1 MTCVHGAVTGVGV
14 PVTGEPYF
22 RASSVAP
29 EEKIP
34 ASSVEACMHP
44 VAPWRPSLESVGR
57 PGGSRWLCHCSGPA
71 VSAARVNLVL
81 HKNGRRAG
89 EGDPLAAEMTE
100 QSPQIVTDSSSCS
113 VDRSQFSFFCYHSL
127 KMQCFVVNT
136 GVRESSWPFTI
147 GDHFL
152 ISWPVFIAPQTH
164 SPY

>member
-1 MTCVHGAVTGVGV
+1 MRSRGSHGGWSPSYGRAVFPSILCGPGGEDICFLCRSVHAPCSALAALSGVG
-14 PVTGEPYF
+14 GQ
-22 RASSVAP
+22 A
-29 EEKIP
+29 
-34 ASSVEACMHP
+34 
-44 VAPWRPSLESVGR
+44 
-57 PGGSRWLCHCSGPA
+57 GGSCWLCHRSGPA
-71 VSAARVNLVL
+71 VSAERVNLVL